1 MEELLYGTGNPA
13 KFEYMREC
21 LAPLP
26 IKLLSLRDMPLP
38 PPEAAEVGRSPLENA
53 REKASLYFRVYRV
66 FVFSCDSGL
75 YFEDLSPSLQPGV
88 HVRRPFGKKLSDEE
102 MTRYYA
108 SLAEKY
114 GGERGL
120 LRARYKNAVSLFL
133 KDGRRFECEDDSLC
147 GESFFLASVPHRKR
161 EEGFPLD
168 RLSVDE
174 RTGAYYYDSGERAA
188 GDAFEGFRRFFA
200 VCFGL

>member
-1 MEELLYGTGNPA
+1 
-13 KFEYMREC
+13 
-21 LAPLP
+21 
-26 IKLLSLRDMPLP
+26 MPVGWLHSSSFGEDGMVSADHFP
-38 PPEAAEVGRSPLENA
+38 VAASTSNFSFFPRNVSGSFAVQMNSPTC
-53 REKASLYFRVYRV
+53 
-66 FVFSCDSGL
+66 FSCIFCPSGAM
-75 YFEDLSPSLQPGV
+75 
-88 HVRRPFGKKLSDEE
+88 H
-102 MTRYYA
+102 
-108 SLAEKY
+108 
-114 GGERGL
+114 
-120 LRARYKNAVSLFL
+120 RACSGAWTVSYRNAVSLFL